1 MKYYTSKHEV
11 VFMYVF
17 LNNRQLLKDLLEK
30 ILERKIENMNILNPN
45 LVTDKINNR
54 IQKLDL
60 LINTNNEY
68 INVEL
73 NSKFDKLIF
82 TRNLFY
88 IFKLCG
94 SKAEKGKK
102 VYNSNKKIIQINLN
116 FNCHGYKKDEL
127 GLYSKQK
134 KLIVTDILT
143 IFNINVDFYVNDYY
157 NNGKKFKSNDELI
170 IMLGLGKEE
179 LAELAERS
187 DKVMEYKKKVD
198 EVNNDDEVISWFT
211 AEEERKM
218 YQDALIEQSKE
229 EGKKVGL
236 IEGEKKGKKIGL
248 IEGEK
253 KGILDIAKNMLAEG
267 MSIDLIA
274 KLTKLSK
281 KQISRLL

>member
-17 LNNRQLLKDLLEK
+17 LNNRRLLKDLLET

-88 IFKLCG
+88 AFKLCG

-179 LAELAERS
+179 LSELAERS

-236 IEGEKKGKKIGL
+236 IEGEKKGKQA
-248 IEGEK
+248 
-253 KGILDIAKNMLAEG
+253 GILDIAKNMLAEG
-267 MSIDLIA
+267 MSVDLIA

>member
-1 MKYYTSKHEV
+1 M
-11 VFMYVF
+11 
-17 LNNRQLLKDLLEK
+17 D
-30 ILERKIENMNILNPN
+30 
-45 LVTDKINNR
+45 
-54 IQKLDL
+54 
-60 LINTNNEY
+60 
-68 INVEL
+68 
-73 NSKFDKLIF
+73 
-82 TRNLFY
+82 
-88 IFKLCG
+88 
-94 SKAEKGKK
+94 
-102 VYNSNKKIIQINLN
+102 
-116 FNCHGYKKDEL
+116 NCHGYKKDEL

-198 EVNNDDEVISWFT
+198 EVNDDDEVISWFT

-229 EGKKVGL
+229 EGIIQGKKVGL
-236 IEGEKKGKKIGL
+236 IEGEKKGKQA
-248 IEGEK
+248 
-253 KGILDIAKNMLAEG
+253 GILDIAKNMLAEG
-267 MSIDLIA
+267 MSVDLIA

>member
-1 MKYYTSKHEV
+1 M
-11 VFMYVF
+11 
-17 LNNRQLLKDLLEK
+17 
-30 ILERKIENMNILNPN
+30 
-45 LVTDKINNR
+45 
-54 IQKLDL
+54 
-60 LINTNNEY
+60 
-68 INVEL
+68 

-116 FNCHGYKKDEL
+116 FNCHGYKKNEL

-198 EVNNDDEVISWFT
+198 EVNDDDEVISWFT

-229 EGKKVGL
+229 EG
-236 IEGEKKGKKIGL
+236 EKKGKQA
-248 IEGEK
+248 
-253 KGILDIAKNMLAEG
+253 GILSVAKNMLAEG
-267 MSIDLIA
+267 MSVELIA

>member
-1 MKYYTSKHEV
+1 M
-11 VFMYVF
+11 
-17 LNNRQLLKDLLEK
+17 
-30 ILERKIENMNILNPN
+30 
-45 LVTDKINNR
+45 
-54 IQKLDL
+54 
-60 LINTNNEY
+60 
-68 INVEL
+68 

-170 IMLGLGKEE
+170 IMLGLDKEE

-198 EVNNDDEVISWFT
+198 EVNDDDEVISWFT

-229 EGKKVGL
+229 EGIIQGKKV
-236 IEGEKKGKKIGL
+236 GL

>member
-17 LNNRQLLKDLLEK
+17 LNNRQLLKDLLET

-116 FNCHGYKKDEL
+116 FNCHGYKKNEL

-229 EGKKVGL
+229 EGEKVGL

-267 MSIDLIA
+267 MSVELIA

>member
-17 LNNRQLLKDLLEK
+17 LNNRQLLKDLLET

-170 IMLGLGKEE
+170 IMLGLDKEE

-267 MSIDLIA
+267 MSVELIA